1 MCIPS
6 LFSFIVENRHA
17 IALCSSVNCTKKRY
31 VIKSMCEN
39 VHAVIMNLELFRV
52 NIDRN
57 ERIYY
62 AIKFMQH
69 IKI

>member
-1 MCIPS
+1 
-6 LFSFIVENRHA
+6 
-17 IALCSSVNCTKKRY
+17 
-31 VIKSMCEN
+31 MCEN
-39 VHAVIMNLELFRV
+39 VHAVIMNLELFRD

-57 ERIYY
+57 EQIYY